1 MSGAEGYGH
10 LVVPYRRS
18 RDHPK
23 GKRPVND
30 AKQPRTAKGAWA
42 RWLLIAMW
50 GVLALYVVWLVVF
63 YRYHFVDGVNLLI
76 HEAGHV
82 IFAPIG
88 LTMGVLGGTILQLAF
103 PIVFVVYFSRRRQT
117 LEAAFC
123 TIWAAESLMY
133 TAHYMADANTQEL
146 PLIGGHIHD
155 WNYLLERAGVLGAAE
170 EIATTLHF
178 LASLAAVL
186 AVYVMFQAVL
196 KRSS

>member
-1 MSGAEGYGH
+1 MR
-10 LVVPYRRS
+10 YRRS

-30 AKQPRTAKGAWA
+30 AEQPPTADAGWA
-42 RWLLIAMW
+42 RGILIAMCV
-50 GVLALYVVWLVVF
+50 VLALYVVWLVIF
-63 YRYHFVDGVNLLI
+63 YRYHFLDGVNLLI

-82 IFAPIG
+82 IFTPLG
-88 LTMGVLGGTILQLAF
+88 MTMGVLGGTLLQLAF
-103 PIVFVVYFSRRRQT
+103 PIFFVVHFSRRHHT

-133 TAHYMADANTQEL
+133 TAAYMADANTQEL

-155 WNYLLERAGVLGAAE
+155 WNFLLGRAGVLGAAE
-170 EIATTLHF
+170 EIASTLHF

-186 AVYVMFQAVL
+186 AVYLIFQAVL